1 MTSSL
6 LGVRPGRNVS
16 SQKTTV
22 DTHFDGVFQ
31 PHAEPRGQELD
42 ESRRRALAT
51 RYSVSLWSFY
61 NRCDVDRIFASA
73 QGRGAAPPGL
83 TVDVME
89 VGGQELVVVSHPLDP
104 TLQRVGIEA
113 LPAAMREVAALALE
127 GLDNAAIARR
137 RGTSVR
143 TVAKQIEA
151 IYRRLGV
158 GSRRELMARFGAGP
172 MGGA

>member
-1 MTSSL
+1 
-6 LGVRPGRNVS
+6 
-16 SQKTTV
+16 
-22 DTHFDGVFQ
+22 
-31 PHAEPRGQELD
+31 
-42 ESRRRALAT
+42 
-51 RYSVSLWSFY
+51 
-61 NRCDVDRIFASA
+61 
-73 QGRGAAPPGL
+73 
-83 TVDVME
+83 ME